1 MTLKIRKNQG
11 FTLIELLIV
20 IGLLGALT
28 ALILPSLS
36 ADREEAL
43 GDVCDYNQS
52 GTVRIL
58 KQFHQ
63 LTGVYPNDMH
73 SGLQSLDS
81 SAMAMDGIP
90 EAQADH
96 MGSGTETCP
105 SLYQLTASDVNSLTE
120 AGITSV
126 CYGTGLNTQTLSEG
140 DSVVRA
146 YNNSHYWYD
155 DSGENRVMTFNGVS
169 LENWETG
176 DLNNDG
182 EPEDSSGVVLVFWI
196 APTTDWNANV
206 AANKDWAHGNV
217 KLGID
222 LEGQC
227 PIPAE
232 DTDGGEPSFAYYMA
246 YFMVYT
252 DGSAAKLI
260 GTTCPECGVL
270 NP

>member
-1 MTLKIRKNQG
+1 MSKNRRG

-28 ALILPSLS
+28 ALVLPSLS

-43 GDVCDYNQS
+43 GDVCNYNQA
-52 GTVRIL
+52 GTVRVL
-58 KQFHQ
+58 KQYHQ
-63 LTGVYPNDMH
+63 LTGAYPNDMH

-96 MGSGTETCP
+96 MGTGTDICP
-105 SLYQLTASDVNSLTE
+105 SLYQLTAADVSSLNE

-126 CYGTGLNTQTLSEG
+126 CYGTGLNMQVLSEG
-140 DSVVRA
+140 VSVTRA

-155 DSGENRVMTFNGVS
+155 DSGEDLVMTFDGVS
-169 LENWETG
+169 LEGWETG
-176 DLNNDG
+176 DLNGDG
-182 EPEDSSGVVLVFWI
+182 QADEAQGVVLVFWI
-196 APTTDWNANV
+196 APTTDWSANV
-206 AANKDWAHGNV
+206 AANKDWGHGDV
-217 KLGID
+217 ELGID
-222 LEGQC
+222 MEGQC

-232 DTDGGEPSFAYYMA
+232 DTDGGEVAFAYYMA
-246 YFMVYT
+246 YLKVYS

>member
-1 MTLKIRKNQG
+1 MKTKKMSG

-43 GDVCDYNQS
+43 GDVCNYNQA
-52 GTVRIL
+52 GTVRTL
-58 KQFHQ
+58 KQFKQ
-63 LTGVYPNDMH
+63 LTGLYPDDMH

-81 SAMAMDGIP
+81 SAVAMEGLP
-90 EAQADH
+90 GAQGDH
-96 MGSGTETCP
+96 MGEDGDSCP
-105 SLYQLTASDVNSLTE
+105 SLYQLTADDVNSLTE
-120 AGITSV
+120 AGIIDV
-126 CYGTGLNTQTLSEG
+126 CYGTGLNSQELSEG

-146 YNNSHYWYD
+146 YNDSHYWYD
-155 DSGENRVMTFNGVS
+155 DSGEDAVMTFDGVS
-169 LENWETG
+169 LEDWENG
-176 DLNNDG
+176 VADDG
-182 EPEDSSGVVLVFWI
+182 EGVVLVFWI
-196 APTTDWNANV
+196 APTTNWDASV
-206 AANKDWAHGNV
+206 EANKDWTKGAV
-217 KLGID
+217 DLGID
-222 LEGQC
+222 MEGQC

-232 DTDGGEPSFAYYMA
+232 AASGDEVSFSYYMA
-246 YFMVYT
+246 YFKVYS